1 MVNVLTRRDIDGLFF
16 FFFFRFS
23 IERDV
28 EMNKDC
34 CKSCK
39 NLMIF
44 LVELERSCSMSMF
57 WRIFGVKLLKLLF

>member
-1 MVNVLTRRDIDGLFF
+1 MVNVLTRRDIDGFF
-16 FFFFRFS
+16 FFLDS

-39 NLMIF
+39 I
-44 LVELERSCSMSMF
+44 
-57 WRIFGVKLLKLLF
+57 

>member
-1 MVNVLTRRDIDGLFF
+1 MRWGDGECADASRYRWLFF
-16 FFFFRFS
+16 FFLDS

-39 NLMIF
+39 I
-44 LVELERSCSMSMF
+44 
-57 WRIFGVKLLKLLF
+57 

>member
-1 MVNVLTRRDIDGLFF
+1 MRWGDGECADASRYRWFF
-16 FFFFRFS
+16 FFFFLDS

-39 NLMIF
+39 I
-44 LVELERSCSMSMF
+44 
-57 WRIFGVKLLKLLF
+57 